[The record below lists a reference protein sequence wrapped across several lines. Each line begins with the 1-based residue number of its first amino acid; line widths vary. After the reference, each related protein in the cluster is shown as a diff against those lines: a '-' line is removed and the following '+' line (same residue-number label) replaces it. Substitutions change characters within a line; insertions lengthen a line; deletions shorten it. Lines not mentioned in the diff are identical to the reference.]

1 MSALSAAVSLP
12 YQVETLQSNGL
23 NIVVVPLRN
32 GSNVIETDVIYNVGS
47 GDETMGKSGIAH
59 MIEHMNFKSSKHLKA
74 GEFDSIVKRMGGVD
88 NASTGFDYT
97 RYFIKSTSSNL
108 DTSLK
113 LFAELMGN
121 LTLKDSEFQ
130 TERKVVEQER
140 LWRTEDSPIG
150 YLYFRFFNTAFV
162 YSPYHWTPIGFHS
175 DILNWNIKDLKHFH
189 SIYYQPKNAT
199 VLIVGDIDPKVA
211 FAKTKEYFGKIPN
224 KKEIPAFYE
233 NEPDSDGERIVNIH
247 RYTGGLEYL
256 ALGYR
261 TSKISDKRSA
271 EEKYKDKVVLDVLG
285 YILGGTNSSLL
296 DEKLSDELK
305 LTSDISSFNMKLKHG
320 GVFFIIATMN
330 KDKKADEAKD
340 EILKVIQNIKEGKI
354 TEADLEKARAAI
366 NANFA
371 YSFESSSKLAGIF
384 ASFIGGGN
392 SKDVDSSLKHL
403 KNYIKDVNSVSLKD
417 LQRVANYYFVSNNL
431 TTLTMSPNST
441 QNKEDE

>member
-12 YQVETLQSNGL
+12 FQVETLKENGL

-47 GDETMGKSGIAH
+47 GDEKMGKSGIAH
-59 MIEHMNFKSSKHLKA
+59 MIEHMNFKSTKNLKA
-74 GEFDSIVKRMGGVD
+74 GEFDTIVKRMGGVD

-97 RYFIKSTSSNL
+97 RYFIKSSSSNL

-113 LFAELMGN
+113 LFADLMGN

-130 TERKVVEQER
+130 TERQVVMQER
-140 LWRTEDSPIG
+140 LWRTEDNPIG

-175 DILNWNIKDLKHFH
+175 DILNWNIKDLKDFH
-189 SIYYQPKNAT
+189 KTYYQPTNAT
-199 VLIVGDIDPKVA
+199 VLIVGDIDPKEA
-211 FAKTKEYFGKIPN
+211 FAKTKKYFGNIKN

-233 NEPDSDGERIVNIH
+233 NEPDSDGEKVVNIH

-256 ALGYR
+256 ALGFR
-261 TSKISDKRSA
+261 TSKLSDKRDEA
-271 EEKYKDKVVLDVLG
+271 AKYKDKVVLDVLG

-330 KDKKADEAKD
+330 KDKKASDAKD
-340 EILKVIQNIKEGKI
+340 EILKVIQNIKERKI
-354 TEADLEKARAAI
+354 SEADLDKAKAAI
-366 NANFA
+366 NARFL

-384 ASFIGGGN
+384 ASFIGGAD
-392 SKDVDSSLKHL
+392 SKDVDVSLKHL
-403 KNYIKDVNSVSLKD
+403 KNYIKDVNSVNLKD
-417 LQRVANYYFVSNNL
+417 LQDVSDYYFTKANL
-431 TTLTMSPNST
+431 TTLTMSPKSNSH
-441 QNKEDE
+441 KEDE